1 MVPLRHIRRLEFARM
16 RRAVNAPAHD
26 REPATTARIL
36 ISVLRMVVPE
46 KKRSRAARL
55 RHEASNCVALAVS
68 THHTAF
74 AAELI
79 DEALKLTKRSQ
90 EIGTSER

>member
-1 MVPLRHIRRLEFARM
+1 M
-16 RRAVNAPAHD
+16 RRAVNASAHH
-26 REPATTARIL
+26 REPGTDGRFL
-36 ISVLRMVVPE
+36 FFVLRMNVPE

-68 THHTAF
+68 TAQTTF

-79 DEALKLTKRSQ
+79 DEALKLAKRSQ
-90 EIGTSER
+90 EIGAGER

>member
-1 MVPLRHIRRLEFARM
+1 
-16 RRAVNAPAHD
+16 
-26 REPATTARIL
+26 
-36 ISVLRMVVPE
+36 MVVPE

-68 THHTAF
+68 TRQMAF

-79 DEALKLTKRSQ
+79 DEALKLAKRSQ
-90 EIGTSER
+90 EIGAEER